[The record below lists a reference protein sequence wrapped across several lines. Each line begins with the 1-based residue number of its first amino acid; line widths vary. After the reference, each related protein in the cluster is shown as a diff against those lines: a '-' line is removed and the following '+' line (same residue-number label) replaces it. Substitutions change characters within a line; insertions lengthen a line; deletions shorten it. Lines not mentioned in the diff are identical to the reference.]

1 MNLIKKVAA
10 TFGLLVLASASLTSC
25 SATPADT
32 SKPTIVAT
40 TNVWANVAEQIAG
53 DNFVVTALI
62 ADPAQDPHSFEASAR
77 DQLAVSESSIFII
90 NGGGYDEFA
99 EVLATA
105 AKVVPFNVYELHEG
119 EHGAEHSEEHT
130 EEGDHSE
137 EHKEEGDHSGEDEHA
152 HDGSDHTW
160 YDLHVAELT
169 AELLA
174 AKMSELQPENAEE
187 FTANAQSFA
196 ADIAALEERISAFG
210 VNLSYFEAH
219 PLATLLF
226 NELGFTNLTPEGFAE
241 AEEAGL
247 EPSVKIMSDATALIE
262 QKKISFL
269 AVNRQVTS
277 ASLEKLKTLAEEN
290 GIAVLT
296 FDELLAEGQSY
307 QDWFAALLTELE
319 ATR

>member
-62 ADPAQDPHSFEASAR
+62 TDPAQDPHSFEASAR

-119 EHGAEHSEEHT
+119 EHGAEHSEEYT
-130 EEGDHSE
+130 
-137 EHKEEGDHSGEDEHA
+137 EEGDHSGEDEHA

>member
-62 ADPAQDPHSFEASAR
+62 TDPAQDPHSFEASAR

-130 EEGDHSE
+130 
-137 EHKEEGDHSGEDEHA
+137 EEGDHSGEDEHA

-247 EPSVKIMSDATALIE
+247 EPSVKIMSDATGLIE
-262 QKKISFL
+262 QKKIGFL

-277 ASLEKLKTLAEEN
+277 ASLERLKKLAEEN

-307 QDWFAALLTELE
+307 QEWFSSLLTELE
-319 ATR
+319 AAR

>member
-40 TNVWANVAEQIAG
+40 TSVWANVAEQIAG

-62 ADPAQDPHSFEASAR
+62 TDPAQDPHSFEASAR

-130 EEGDHSE
+130 
-137 EHKEEGDHSGEDEHA
+137 EEGDHSGEDEHA

-247 EPSVKIMSDATALIE
+247 EPSVKIMSDATTLIE

-307 QDWFAALLTELE
+307 QDWFAALLSELE

>member
-130 EEGDHSE
+130 
-137 EHKEEGDHSGEDEHA
+137 EEGDHSGEDEHA

-307 QDWFAALLTELE
+307 QDWFAALLTQLE

>member
-62 ADPAQDPHSFEASAR
+62 TDPAQDPHSFEASAR

-105 AKVVPFNVYELHEG
+105 AKVEPFNVYESHEG
-119 EHGAEHSEEHT
+119 EHGAEHSEEHSD
-130 EEGDHSE
+130 EAGHEA
-137 EHKEEGDHSGEDEHA
+137 EHAHA
-152 HDGSDHTW
+152 HDGSDHIW

-174 AKMSELQPENAEE
+174 KKMSELQPENSAE
-187 FTANAQSFA
+187 FTANAEEFVA
-196 ADIAALEERISAFG
+196 EIAALEERVAAFG
-210 VNLSYFEAH
+210 ANLNYFEAH

-226 NELGFTNLTPEGFAE
+226 TELGFTNVTPEGFAE

-247 EPSVKIMSDATALIE
+247 EPSVKIMSDATALIA
-262 QKKISFL
+262 QNKIDFL

-277 ASLEKLKTLAEEN
+277 PSLEKLKALAEEKS
-290 GIAVLT
+290 IAVLT
-296 FDELLAEGQSY
+296 FDELLPEGQSY
-307 QDWFAALLTELE
+307 QEWFGAMLTELE

>member
-1 MNLIKKVAA
+1 MNSTAKKMVGLAIAA
-10 TFGLLVLASASLTSC
+10 AMTLTSC
-25 SATPADT
+25 SAAEPEAITP
-32 SKPTIVAT
+32 SIVAT

-62 ADPAQDPHSFEASAR
+62 TDPAQDPHSFEASAR
-77 DQLAVSESSIFII
+77 DQLAVSESSIFIM

-105 AKVVPFNVYELHEG
+105 AKVEPFNVYELHEG
-119 EHGAEHSEEHT
+119 EHGAEHSDE
-130 EEGDHSE
+130 HSE
-137 EHKEEGDHSGEDEHA
+137 ESDHAGEEGHEDEHA
-152 HDGSDHTW
+152 HDGSDHIW

-174 AKMSELQPENAEE
+174 SKMSELQPENAAE
-187 FTANAQSFA
+187 FTANAEAFVA
-196 ADIAALEERISAFG
+196 EIAALEERVAAFG
-210 VNLSYFEAH
+210 ANLNYFEAH

-226 NELGFTNLTPEGFAE
+226 TELGFTNVTPEGFAE

-262 QKKISFL
+262 QNQIDFL

-277 ASLEKLKTLAEEN
+277 PSLERLKTLAEEKS
-290 GIAVLT
+290 IAVLT
-296 FDELLAEGQSY
+296 FDELLGEGQSY
-307 QDWFAALLTELE
+307 QEWFAALLTELE
-319 ATR
+319 AAR

>member
-62 ADPAQDPHSFEASAR
+62 TDPAQDPHSFEASAR

-130 EEGDHSE
+130 EEGDHSA
-137 EHKEEGDHSGEDEHA
+137 EEGHEEGHEDEHA

-262 QKKISFL
+262 QKKIGFL

-277 ASLEKLKTLAEEN
+277 ASLERLKKLAEEN

-296 FDELLAEGQSY
+296 FDELLGDGQSY
-307 QDWFAALLTELE
+307 QDWFAAVLTELE
-319 ATR
+319 AAR

>member
-1 MNLIKKVAA
+1 MKLSTKKMVGLAIAA
-10 TFGLLVLASASLTSC
+10 AMTLTSC
-25 SATPADT
+25 SAAETELST
-32 SKPTIVAT
+32 PTIVAT

-62 ADPAQDPHSFEASAR
+62 TDPAQDPHSFEASAR
-77 DQLAVSESSIFII
+77 DQLAVSESSIFIM

-105 AKVVPFNVYELHEG
+105 AKVEPFNVYELHEG
-119 EHGAEHSEEHT
+119 EHGAEHTDE
-130 EEGDHSE
+130 
-137 EHKEEGDHSGEDEHA
+137 HSGEEGHEGEHA
-152 HDGSDHTW
+152 HDGSDHIW

-174 AKMSELQPENAEE
+174 SKMSELQPENAAE
-187 FTANAQSFA
+187 FTANAEAFVA
-196 ADIAALEERISAFG
+196 EIAALEERVAAFG
-210 VNLSYFEAH
+210 ANLNYFEAH

-226 NELGFTNLTPEGFAE
+226 TELGFTNVTPEGFAE

-262 QKKISFL
+262 QNKIDFL

-277 ASLEKLKTLAEEN
+277 PSLEKLKTLAEEKS
-290 GIAVLT
+290 IAVLT
-296 FDELLAEGQSY
+296 FDELLGEGQSY
-307 QDWFAALLTELE
+307 QDWFAAVLTELE
-319 ATR
+319 AAR

>member
-1 MNLIKKVAA
+1 MKKVAA

-62 ADPAQDPHSFEASAR
+62 TDPAQDPHSFEASAR

-130 EEGDHSE
+130 
-137 EHKEEGDHSGEDEHA
+137 EEGDHSGEDEHA

-307 QDWFAALLTELE
+307 QDWFAALLTQLE

>member
-62 ADPAQDPHSFEASAR
+62 TDPAQDPHSFEASAR

-130 EEGDHSE
+130 
-137 EHKEEGDHSGEDEHA
+137 EEGDHSGEDEHA

-296 FDELLAEGQSY
+296 FDELIAEGQSY

>member
-1 MNLIKKVAA
+1 MNLMKKVAA

-62 ADPAQDPHSFEASAR
+62 TDPAQDPHSFEASAR

-130 EEGDHSE
+130 
-137 EHKEEGDHSGEDEHA
+137 EEGDHSGEDEHA

>member
-1 MNLIKKVAA
+1 MNLIKKAAA

-25 SATPADT
+25 SATPSDT

-40 TNVWANVAEQIAG
+40 TNVWANVAEQVAG

-62 ADPAQDPHSFEASAR
+62 TDSAQDPHSFEASAR
-77 DQLAVSESSIFII
+77 DQLAVSESSIFIM

-105 AKVVPFNVYELHEG
+105 AKVEPFNVYELHEG
-119 EHGAEHSEEHT
+119 EHGAEHSEEHSDG
-130 EEGDHSE
+130 EGH
-137 EHKEEGDHSGEDEHA
+137 EGEHA
-152 HDGSDHTW
+152 HDGSDHIW

-174 AKMSELQPENAEE
+174 SKMSELQPENAAE
-187 FTANAQSFA
+187 FTANAEAFVA
-196 ADIAALEERISAFG
+196 EIAALEKRVATFG
-210 VNLSYFEAH
+210 ANLNYFEAH

-226 NELGFTNLTPEGFAE
+226 NELGFTNVTPEGFAE

-247 EPSVKIMSDATALIE
+247 EPSVKIMSAATALIE
-262 QKKISFL
+262 QNKIDFL

-277 ASLEKLKTLAEEN
+277 PSLEKLRALAEDN
-290 GIAVLT
+290 SIAVLT
-296 FDELLAEGQSY
+296 FDELLADGQSY
-307 QDWFAALLTELE
+307 QEWVSTLLTQLE
-319 ATR
+319 SAR

>member
-1 MNLIKKVAA
+1 MELSTKKIVGLGIAA
-10 TFGLLVLASASLTSC
+10 AMTLTSC
-25 SATPADT
+25 SSAEPEAST
-32 SKPTIVAT
+32 PTIVAT

-62 ADPAQDPHSFEASAR
+62 TDPAQDPHSFEASAR
-77 DQLAVSESSIFII
+77 DQLSVSESSIFIM

-105 AKVVPFNVYELHEG
+105 AKVEPFNVYELHEG
-119 EHGAEHSEEHT
+119 EHGAEHSQEHSD
-130 EEGDHSE
+130 EHSE
-137 EHKEEGDHSGEDEHA
+137 EGEHAGEDGHEGEHA
-152 HDGSDHTW
+152 HDGSDHIW

-174 AKMSELQPENAEE
+174 SKMSELQPENAAE
-187 FTANAQSFA
+187 FNANAEAFIA
-196 ADIAALEERISAFG
+196 EIAALEERVAAFG
-210 VNLSYFEAH
+210 SNLNYFEAH

-226 NELGFTNLTPEGFAE
+226 NELGFTNVTPEGFAE

-247 EPSVKIMSDATALIE
+247 EPSVKIMNEATALIE
-262 QKKISFL
+262 QNKIDFL

-277 ASLEKLKTLAEEN
+277 PSLERLKTLAEEKS
-290 GIAVLT
+290 IAVLT
-296 FDELLAEGQSY
+296 FDELLGDGQSY
-307 QDWFAALLTELE
+307 QKWFAAMLTELE

>member
-1 MNLIKKVAA
+1 MNLTTKKMVGLAIAA
-10 TFGLLVLASASLTSC
+10 AMTLTSC
-25 SATPADT
+25 SAVETGSST
-32 SKPTIVAT
+32 PTIVAT
-40 TNVWANVAEQIAG
+40 TNVWASVAEQVAG

-62 ADPAQDPHSFEASAR
+62 NDPAQDPHSFEASAR
-77 DQLAVSESSIFII
+77 DQLAVSESSIFIM

-99 EVLATA
+99 EMLATA
-105 AKVVPFNVYELHEG
+105 AKVEPFNVYELHEG
-119 EHGAEHSEEHT
+119 EHGAEHTDE
-130 EEGDHSE
+130 HSE
-137 EHKEEGDHSGEDEHA
+137 EGHEDEHA
-152 HDGSDHTW
+152 HDGSDHIW

-174 AKMSELQPENAEE
+174 SKMSELQPENAAE
-187 FTANAQSFA
+187 FTANAEAFVA
-196 ADIAALEERISAFG
+196 EIAALEERVAAFG
-210 VNLSYFEAH
+210 ANLNYFEAH

-262 QKKISFL
+262 QNKIDFL

-277 ASLEKLKTLAEEN
+277 PSLEKLKTLAEEKS
-290 GIAVLT
+290 IAVLT
-296 FDELLAEGQSY
+296 FDELLGEGQSY

-319 ATR
+319 AAR

>member
-1 MNLIKKVAA
+1 
-10 TFGLLVLASASLTSC
+10 
-25 SATPADT
+25 
-32 SKPTIVAT
+32 
-40 TNVWANVAEQIAG
+40 
-53 DNFVVTALI
+53 VVTALI
-62 ADPAQDPHSFEASAR
+62 TDPAQDPHSFEASAR

-130 EEGDHSE
+130 
-137 EHKEEGDHSGEDEHA
+137 EEGDHSGEDEHA

>member
-62 ADPAQDPHSFEASAR
+62 TDPAQDPHSFEASAR

-137 EHKEEGDHSGEDEHA
+137 EHTEEGDHSGEDEHA

-307 QDWFAALLTELE
+307 QDWFAALLTQLE

>member
-1 MNLIKKVAA
+1 MKLSTKKMVGLAIAA
-10 TFGLLVLASASLTSC
+10 AMTLTSC
-25 SATPADT
+25 SAAETELST
-32 SKPTIVAT
+32 PTIVAT

-62 ADPAQDPHSFEASAR
+62 TDPAQDPHSFEASAR
-77 DQLAVSESSIFII
+77 DQLAVSESSIFIM

-105 AKVVPFNVYELHEG
+105 AKVEPFNVYELHEG
-119 EHGAEHSEEHT
+119 EHGAEHTDE
-130 EEGDHSE
+130 
-137 EHKEEGDHSGEDEHA
+137 HSGEEGHEGEHA
-152 HDGSDHTW
+152 HDGSDHIW

-174 AKMSELQPENAEE
+174 SKMSELQPENAAE
-187 FTANAQSFA
+187 FTANAEAFVA
-196 ADIAALEERISAFG
+196 EIAALEERVAAFG
-210 VNLSYFEAH
+210 ANLNYFEAH

-226 NELGFTNLTPEGFAE
+226 TELGFTNVTPEGFAE

-262 QKKISFL
+262 QNKIDFL

-277 ASLEKLKTLAEEN
+277 PSLEKLKTLAEEKS
-290 GIAVLT
+290 IAVLT
-296 FDELLAEGQSY
+296 FDELLGEGQSY
-307 QDWFAALLTELE
+307 QEWFAALLTELE
-319 ATR
+319 AAR

>member
-130 EEGDHSE
+130 EEGDHS
-137 EHKEEGDHSGEDEHA
+137 GEDEHA

-247 EPSVKIMSDATALIE
+247 EPSVKIMSDATTLIE

>member
-1 MNLIKKVAA
+1 MKLSTKKLVGLAIAA
-10 TFGLLVLASASLTSC
+10 AMTLTSC
-25 SATPADT
+25 SAAETESST
-32 SKPTIVAT
+32 PTIVAT

-62 ADPAQDPHSFEASAR
+62 TDPAQDPHSFEASAR
-77 DQLAVSESSIFII
+77 DQLAVSESSIFIM

-105 AKVVPFNVYELHEG
+105 AKVEPFNVYELHEG
-119 EHGAEHSEEHT
+119 EHGAEHSEEHS
-130 EEGDHSE
+130 EEGDHAG
-137 EHKEEGDHSGEDEHA
+137 EEGHEDEHA
-152 HDGSDHTW
+152 HDGSDHIW

-174 AKMSELQPENAEE
+174 SKMSELQPENAAE
-187 FTANAQSFA
+187 FTANAEAFVA
-196 ADIAALEERISAFG
+196 EIAALEDRVAAFG
-210 VNLSYFEAH
+210 ANLNYFEAH

-226 NELGFTNLTPEGFAE
+226 NELGFTNVTPEGFAE

-262 QKKISFL
+262 QNKINFL

-277 ASLEKLKTLAEEN
+277 PSLEKLKTLAEKKS
-290 GIAVLT
+290 IAVLT
-296 FDELLAEGQSY
+296 FDELLGEGQSY
-307 QDWFAALLTELE
+307 QEWFSTLLTELE

>member
-10 TFGLLVLASASLTSC
+10 TFGLLVLASASLTSS

-62 ADPAQDPHSFEASAR
+62 TDPAQDPHSFEASAR

-130 EEGDHSE
+130 EEGDHSG
-137 EHKEEGDHSGEDEHA
+137 EEGHEEGHEDEHA

-247 EPSVKIMSDATALIE
+247 EPSVKIMSDATGLIE
-262 QKKISFL
+262 QKKIGFL

-277 ASLEKLKTLAEEN
+277 ASLERLKKLAEEN

-296 FDELLAEGQSY
+296 FDELLGDGQSY
-307 QDWFAALLTELE
+307 QDWFAAVLTELE
-319 ATR
+319 AAR